1 MPVCKQMLLAIFVIP
16 FAFRAEAEFQC
27 RIIQFRPAADGTFML
42 VQLPIRTPHL
52 RLSDPSFKISSP
64 LHLMRGHALEIP

>member
-1 MPVCKQMLLAIFVIP
+1 MCVGKQVLLTVFLIAHTLGTIAECKA
-16 FAFRAEAEFQC
+16 
-27 RIIQFRPAADGTFML
+27 RIVQLRPAADGTFML